1 MDVSWD
7 DVRLFLAVA
16 DHGSLT
22 EASRHLRVGQPT
34 VSRRLA
40 ELEERLGYPLFDR
53 SVEGAS
59 LTSRG
64 ERWLEPARRMAEWA
78 GELLSTA
85 ERGESTPSGVVRI
98 TAPPGVAYDF
108 VAPFARRVRDKYPKL
123 ELQVLSRVEYVDL
136 SRREADIAL
145 RTRAPSTR
153 DLVLVHTLKH
163 LNDAYVS
170 KEYAAERGWGP
181 ATHEKKPKR
190 PSLTDLD
197 FIAWAPPFESFPP
210 NPQLAALIPNFRPSF
225 ACDDYIVQLR
235 AAEAGLGAIFMGKV
249 RHRFNQDSSLVPI
262 GLDLGPNAL
271 GELHVVCAKSA
282 LGVARIRAVAEL
294 LADEL
299 RHAEK
304 LSAAAYGPVPS

>member
-53 SVEGAS
+53 SVEGAA

-98 TAPPGVAYDF
+98 TAPPGVAFDF
-108 VAPFARRVRDKYPKL
+108 VAPFARRVRDKYPKVA
-123 ELQVLSRVEYVDL
+123 LQILSRVEYVDL

-153 DLVLVHTLKH
+153 DLVLVHTFRH
-163 LNDAYVS
+163 ANDAYVS
-170 KEYAAERGWGP
+170 KEYAA
-181 ATHEKKPKR
+181 KLPKQ
-190 PSLTDLD
+190 PSLSDLD

-210 NPQLAALIPNFRPSF
+210 NPQLAALIPNFRPAF
-225 ACDDYIVQLR
+225 ACDDYIVQMR

-249 RHRFNQDSSLVPI
+249 RHRFNRESSLVPI
-262 GLDLGPNAL
+262 GLDLGPHSQ

-304 LSAAAYGPVPS
+304 LSVAAYGPVPSYA